1 MKPKQHEEIFDDMF
15 RSKIDAIIYM
25 RHPTVIL
32 AGKIDWGHFDQ
43 EFGCKVTVATTNAA
57 APGGHFVLHIE
68 ALHGNPYD
76 GHTLANAIEKIG
88 PNGRV
93 LSRNVRMLTRDIK
106 DMASKVQPKSSA
118 LASSAA

>member
-76 GHTLANAIEKIG
+76 GHDACQCDRKNRSMDWHCARTCAC
-88 PNGRV
+88 
-93 LSRNVRMLTRDIK
+93 
-106 DMASKVQPKSSA
+106 
-118 LASSAA
+118 